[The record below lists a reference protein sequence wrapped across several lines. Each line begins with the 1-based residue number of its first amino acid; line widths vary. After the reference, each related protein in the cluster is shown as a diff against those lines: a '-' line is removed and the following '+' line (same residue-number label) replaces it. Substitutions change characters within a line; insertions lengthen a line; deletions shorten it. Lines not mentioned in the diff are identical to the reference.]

1 MLPSP
6 PQLDPNETN
15 WIVHVNE
22 NLNCMPI
29 DEQQC
34 WKSPSIYKV
43 PPSITVLNPK
53 AYQPQV
59 VSFGP
64 YHYDEVDLRPMEEHK
79 HRALLHF
86 LKRSGKSLKYFFE
99 SLRKVA
105 HELEDSYDNL
115 DQKWKEGTGGK
126 FLELMITDGCFMLE
140 IMGATTTEKIKNDY
154 APNDPIFSTHRLAYI
169 TPYIRRDMLL
179 LENQLPM
186 LVLYQLV
193 AIANDGKED
202 DVNELIGKFHF
213 LHETKK
219 FTGLGRRLH
228 VMDVF
233 REGLLMEPKKAQHAG
248 TNVETETIIRS
259 ATELNEAGIKFKKS
273 KTKSLKDISF
283 AEGVLKL
290 PVIKVDDT
298 TESMFLNIMTFERL
312 HINAGNEV
320 TSYVTFMDKIIND
333 RQDVALLHTEGIIQN
348 DFGSD
353 KAVAKLFNS
362 LCTDVTL
369 PANGNLDDVQQKIS
383 EHCKKRR
390 NKWRAN
396 LKRTY
401 FRSPWTILSLTAALF
416 LFALTIMQ
424 AVYTVLRY
432 HAQ

>member
-22 NLNCMPI
+22 NLNCMPK

-43 PPSITVLNPK
+43 PPSITRLNWE

-64 YHYDEVDLRPMEEHK
+64 YHYYEDHLRPMEEHK

-86 LKRSGKSLKYFFE
+86 LKRSGKSLECVFE

-140 IMGATTTEKIKNDY
+140 IMGATTTEKEKNDY

-202 DVNELIGKFHF
+202 DVNELIGKFYF
-213 LHETKK
+213 LPENKK

-233 REGLLMEPKKAQHAG
+233 REGLLMEPKKAQHEG
-248 TNVETETIIRS
+248 KNVETETIIRS

-312 HINAGNEV
+312 HIGAGNEV
-320 TSYVTFMDKIIND
+320 TSYVTFMDKVIND